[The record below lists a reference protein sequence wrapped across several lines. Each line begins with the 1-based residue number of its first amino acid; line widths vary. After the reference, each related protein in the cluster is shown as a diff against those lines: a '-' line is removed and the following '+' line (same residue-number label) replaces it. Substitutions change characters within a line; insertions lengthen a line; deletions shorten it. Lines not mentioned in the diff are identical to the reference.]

1 MSTKQTENGP
11 KRLNVFSQLYR
22 GETDFQFVAH
32 RKKFYIASGVVIAAL
47 AVVMLVKGFVL
58 GIDFAGGVQ
67 YNVPAGETA
76 ATLQDVEDAA
86 ASAGADV
93 ASGQIIGDGDD
104 RSYIVRIGELS
115 TDEASQIREAIA
127 EAAGVG
133 SDSIS
138 VSEVSATWGE
148 SVSRQALIALLVFL
162 VLVAGFIWIR
172 FERRMAI
179 AAMGALAHDLVLT
192 AGVYALVGFEITPS
206 TIVGMLT
213 ILGYSLYDTV
223 VVFDKVQENTA
234 QLLQTRSKTFGEGV
248 NDAIN
253 QTIMRSINT
262 TVIGVLPV
270 AALLFVGVGMLGVG
284 TLKDL
289 ALVLFVGMLVG
300 VYSSIF
306 LAAPWVVDMAERS
319 AAVRRHN
326 QKVAN
331 KRAGG
336 ADEDEKPA
344 RKPASKAIADDEDD
358 DRLVLAKSEDLP
370 LELLE
375 EPTKAT
381 SGAPS
386 RSVGASRS
394 SGGPSRSSGP
404 KKRRRR

>member
-32 RKKFYIASGVVIAAL
+32 RKKFYIVSGVVIAAL

-93 ASGQIIGDGDD
+93 ASGQVVGAGDD

-115 TDEASQIREAIA
+115 TDEAGQIREAIA
-127 EAAGVG
+127 ETAGVG

-148 SVSRQALIALLVFL
+148 SVSRQALVALLVFL
-162 VLVAGFIWIR
+162 VLVAAFIWVR

-179 AAMGALAHDLVLT
+179 AAMGALVHDLVLT

-331 KRAGG
+331 KRAGRP
-336 ADEDEKPA
+336 DEDEKPA
-344 RKPASKAIADDEDD
+344 RKSAPKPAAAVDEDD
-358 DRLVLAKSEDLP
+358 DRLVLAKSDDLP

-381 SGAPS
+381 SGA
-386 RSVGASRS
+386 RSGGASRS
-394 SGGPSRSSGP
+394 SGAPSRSSGP
-404 KKRRRR
+404 KKRKRR

>member
-32 RKKFYIASGVVIAAL
+32 RKKFYLASAVVLAAL
-47 AVVMLVKGFVL
+47 VVVMLTKGFAL
-58 GIDFAGGVQ
+58 GIDFAGGVM
-67 YNVPAGETA
+67 YNVPAGETS
-76 ATLQDVEDAA
+76 ATLEDVEGAA

-93 ASGQIIGDGDD
+93 ASGQVVGSGDG

-115 TDEASQIREAIA
+115 TDEAAQIREAIA
-127 EAAGVG
+127 EEAGVG
-133 SDSIS
+133 SDAIS
-138 VSEVSATWGE
+138 VSEVSATWGA
-148 SVSRQALIALLVFL
+148 SVSQQALIALAVFL

-179 AAMGALAHDLVLT
+179 AALGALLHDLVLT
-192 AGVYALVGFEITPS
+192 AGIYALVGFEITPS

-234 QLLQTRSKTFGEGV
+234 QLLQTRRQTFAEGV

-253 QTIMRSINT
+253 QTLMRSINT
-262 TVIGVLPV
+262 SLIGVLPV
-270 AALLFVGVGMLGVG
+270 AALLFVGVGLLGVG

-300 VYSSIF
+300 AYSSIF

-319 AAVRRHN
+319 AVYQRHN

-336 ADEDEKPA
+336 ADEDDKPA
-344 RKPASKAIADDEDD
+344 RKSAPKAVADDEDD
-358 DRLVLAKSEDLP
+358 DRLVLAKSDDLP

-386 RSVGASRS
+386 RSGGASRP
-394 SGGPSRSSGP
+394 SGVPSRSSGP
-404 KKRRRR
+404 KKRKRR

>member
-22 GETDFQFVAH
+22 GETDFQFVTH
-32 RKKFYIASGVVIAAL
+32 RKKFYIASAVILLAL
-47 AVVMLVKGFVL
+47 VVVMLTKGFVL

-67 YNVPAGETA
+67 YNVPAGETSA
-76 ATLQDVEDAA
+76 SLEDVEGAA

-93 ASGQIIGDGDD
+93 ASGQIVGAGDD

-115 TDEASQIREAIA
+115 VDEATAVEEAIA
-127 EAAGVG
+127 EETGVG
-133 SDSIS
+133 VDSIS
-138 VSEVSATWGE
+138 RSDVSATWGAA
-148 SVSRQALIALLVFL
+148 VSRQALIALGVFL
-162 VLVAGFIWIR
+162 VLVAGFIWVR

-179 AAMGALAHDLVLT
+179 AALGALLHDLVLT
-192 AGVYALVGFEITPS
+192 AGIYALVGFEITPS

-234 QLLQTRSKTFGEGV
+234 QLLQTRRQTFAEGV

-253 QTIMRSINT
+253 QTLMRSINT
-262 TVIGVLPV
+262 SLIGVLPV
-270 AALLFVGVGMLGVG
+270 AALLFVGVGLLGVG

-289 ALVLFVGMLVG
+289 ALVLFVGMIVG
-300 VYSSIF
+300 AYSSIF

-319 AAVRRHN
+319 AVYQRHN

-331 KRAGG
+331 KRSGG
-336 ADEDEKPA
+336 ADEDDKPA
-344 RKPASKAIADDEDD
+344 RKAPAQAANDEDD
-358 DRLVLAKSEDLP
+358 DRLVLAKSDDLP

-375 EPTKAT
+375 EPTKAS

-386 RSVGASRS
+386 RSG
-394 SGGPSRSSGP
+394 GGPSRSGGA
-404 KKRRRR
+404 KKRKRR

>member
-1 MSTKQTENGP
+1 MSTKQTGRGE
-11 KRLNVFSQLYR
+11 KRPNIFSQLYR

-32 RKKFYIASGVVIAAL
+32 RKKFYIASAVVVAAL
-47 AVVMLVKGFVL
+47 AIVMLTKGFVL

-76 ATLQDVEDAA
+76 ASLEDVESAA

-93 ASGQIIGDGDD
+93 ASGQVVGSGED

-115 TDEASQIREAIA
+115 TDEASSIREAIA
-127 EAAGVG
+127 AEAGIGTEA
-133 SDSIS
+133 IS

-148 SVSRQALIALLVFL
+148 SVSRQALIALGVFM
-162 VLVAGFIWIR
+162 VLVGVFIWIR

-179 AAMGALAHDLVLT
+179 AALAALVHDLVLT
-192 AGVYALVGFEITPS
+192 AGFYALVGFEITPS

-234 QLLQTRSKTFGEGV
+234 QLLQTRSKTFAEGV

-253 QTIMRSINT
+253 QTLMRSINT
-262 TVIGVLPV
+262 SLIGVLPV
-270 AALLFVGVGMLGVG
+270 AALLFVGVGLLGVG

-289 ALVLFVGMLVG
+289 ALVLFVGMIVG
-300 VYSSIF
+300 AYSSIF
-306 LAAPWVVDMAERS
+306 LAAPWVVDMAER
-319 AAVRRHN
+319 AAVIRRHN

-331 KRAGG
+331 KRSG
-336 ADEDEKPA
+336 ADDEKPA
-344 RKPASKAIADDEDD
+344 RKGAPKAADKAVDGDD
-358 DRLVLAKSEDLP
+358 DRLVLAKSDDLP

-375 EPTKAT
+375 EPEKA
-381 SGAPS
+381 
-386 RSVGASRS
+386 S
-394 SGGPSRSSGP
+394 SGSGGGNRSGGGA
-404 KKRRRR
+404 KKRKRR

>member
-1 MSTKQTENGP
+1 MSTNE

-32 RKKFYIASGVVIAAL
+32 RKKFYIASGVIIAAL

-67 YNVPAGETA
+67 YNVPAGQTE
-76 ATLQDVEDAA
+76 ATLEQVEGAA
-86 ASAGADV
+86 ADAGADV
-93 ASGQIIGDGDD
+93 ASGQVIGSGED

-115 TDEASQIREAIA
+115 TDEAASIREAIA
-127 EAAGVG
+127 AEAGVG

-148 SVSRQALIALLVFL
+148 SVSRQALIALAVFL
-162 VLVAGFIWIR
+162 VLVAAFIWVR

-179 AAMGALAHDLVLT
+179 AAIAALIHDLVLT
-192 AGVYALVGFEITPS
+192 AGIYALVGFEITPS

-234 QLLQTRSKTFGEGV
+234 QLLQTRSKTFAEGV

-253 QTIMRSINT
+253 QTLMRSINT
-262 TVIGVLPV
+262 SLIGVLPV
-270 AALLFVGVGMLGVG
+270 AALLFVGVGLLGVG

-289 ALVLFVGMLVG
+289 ALVLFVGMIVG
-300 VYSSIF
+300 AYSSIF
-306 LAAPWVVDMAERS
+306 LAAPWVVDMAERG
-319 AAVRRHN
+319 AVYKRHN

-331 KRAGG
+331 KRAGL
-336 ADEDEKPA
+336 EDEPA
-344 RKPASKAIADDEDD
+344 RKPAKAAESDEDD
-358 DRLVLAKSEDLP
+358 DRLVLAKSDDLP
-370 LELLE
+370 VELLE
-375 EPTKAT
+375 EPEKAA
-381 SGAPS
+381 SGSGP
-386 RSVGASRS
+386 R
-394 SGGPSRSSGP
+394 SGGSA
-404 KKRRRR
+404 KKRKRR